1 MAPRSRELVLLRASF
16 LPGEAFMDRSAG
28 IIGDVWVFGERFQL
42 TFSLRRNRRLTA
54 SAERLGR
61 PNPITVVVIANLF
74 DVAESSGL
82 FLVTVI
88 LIVGRVSYKDRMRRR
103 CSSS

>member
-1 MAPRSRELVLLRASF
+1 
-16 LPGEAFMDRSAG
+16 MDGSAG
-28 IIGDVWVFGERFQL
+28 IIGEVWIFGEHFQL
-42 TFSLRRNRRLTA
+42 TFHLRRNRRLTA

-61 PNPITVVVIANLF
+61 PDPITVVIVANLF
-74 DVAESSGL
+74 DIAESSTL